1 MAVPILNMNLPQR
14 GRLMGSSLDISREA
28 NHRRS
33 TYRTLTPTEIVR
45 GIYISSRDIN
55 EYTNE
60 GQGEKV
66 HLGD

>member
-14 GRLMGSSLDISREA
+14 GRLMGSFLDISRKA

-33 TYRTLTPTEIVR
+33 TYRMLTPTELVR

-55 EYTNE
+55 ENTNE